1 MMVENIQFEIVKHI
15 GTLKEYPTGWKK
27 ELNLVS
33 WEGKPAVY
41 DIRDWDAE
49 HKHMSRG
56 FRMTE
61 DEVKIVRC
69 LLGEEITHCKDCKWH
84 GTIGGPMACDIT
96 DDQDFCSL
104 AERI

>member
-69 LLGEEITHCKDCKWH
+69 LLGEEITHCKDCK
-84 GTIGGPMACDIT
+84 
-96 DDQDFCSL
+96 
-104 AERI
+104 

>member
-1 MMVENIQFEIVKHI
+1 M
-15 GTLKEYPTGWKK
+15 
-27 ELNLVS
+27 S

-61 DEVKIVRC
+61 DEVKNVRW